1 MKNSN
6 VSRRDFVKLGMVGA
20 GALALGGVNAQ
31 AAVNSKD
38 VKFDEEWDVVIVGS
52 GFAGL
57 AAGITAAEK
66 GNKVLILEKMGRVGG
81 NSVINGG
88 IFAVPN
94 SDKQKAEGIK
104 DSNELFIKDCLKAG
118 RGLNHVDLIDT
129 IATRA
134 QDAYKLTLKCG
145 AKYIDKV
152 THAGGHSVPRSLQTA
167 NGSGSGIV
175 QPMVEYFK
183 NLQGCELRQRA
194 KFDEFVLGEDGGVD
208 GVIIREDYKFDP
220 KSQKDDAEN
229 TTGTKKVIKAKKG
242 VVLAAGGFC
251 RDVFFRQVQD
261 PSILPTTDSTNHPGA
276 TAGAM
281 KEALRIGATPVQLSW
296 IQFGPWAC
304 PDEKGFGVG
313 SMFNVNGS
321 FRYGISVDPRTGKR
335 YMNELADR
343 RTRSQAMFK
352 VIDAKADIYPIN
364 FCDSDGVKNM
374 VIPEHYTKPLE
385 SGVLKKFET
394 LDELAAAY
402 KIPADELKK
411 TVERYNS
418 FVKSG
423 KDEDFGKPMDKTT
436 TNGVDISKPPFYA
449 MRGTPKLHH
458 TMGGIDINTK
468 AQVISLQ
475 TEMPIPRLFAAGEI
489 TGGVHGASRLGSVA
503 IADCLTFGMIA
514 GENIG

>member
-6 VSRRDFVKLGMVGA
+6 FSRRDFVKLSMVGA

-31 AAVNSKD
+31 AAVSSKD

-66 GNKVLILEKMGRVGG
+66 GNKVLIVEKMGRIGG

-88 IFAVPN
+88 LFAVPN
-94 SDKQKAEGIK
+94 NDKQKAEGVK

-134 QDAYKLTLKCG
+134 QDAYKLTIKCG
-145 AKYIDKV
+145 VKYIDKLS
-152 THAGGHSVPRSLQTA
+152 HLGGHSVPRTVQTT

-183 NLQGCELRQRA
+183 NLQGAELRQRA
-194 KFDEFVLGEDGGVD
+194 KFDEFVLGEDGGVE
-208 GVIIREDYKFDP
+208 GVIIRENYKFD
-220 KSQKDDAEN
+220 SNSLKDDVEN
-229 TTGTKKVIKAKKG
+229 TSGEKKTIKAKKG

-251 RDVFFRQVQD
+251 RDVFFREVQD
-261 PSILPTTDSTNHPGA
+261 PSITKETDSTNHPGA

-281 KEALRIGATPVQLSW
+281 KEAFRIGAIPVQLSW

-313 SMFNVNGS
+313 SLFNVNAS
-321 FRYGISVDPRTGKR
+321 FRYGISVNPKTGKR

-343 RTRSQAMFK
+343 RTRAQAMFR
-352 VIDAKADIYPIN
+352 VIGTDGNYPIN
-364 FCDSDGVKNM
+364 FCDANGVKALL
-374 VIPEHYTKPLE
+374 PEQLEKPLN
-385 SGVLKKFET
+385 SGILKKFDSI
-394 LDELAAAY
+394 DEIAAFY

-411 TVERYNS
+411 TVERYNG
-418 FVKSG
+418 FVKAG
-423 KDEDFGKPMDKTT
+423 KDDDFGKPLDKTT
-436 TNGVDISKPPFYA
+436 TDGYDVSKPPFYA

-468 AQVISLQ
+468 AQVISLK

-503 IADCLTFGMIA
+503 IADCLTCGMIA